1 VKGGK
6 EMLRYIIK
14 GGKKLEGEVKI
25 SGSKNASLPIL
36 AASILNTGKT
46 TLYNVPDIH
55 DTQMMFEILKN
66 LGGKVEKKNNK
77 IVIDTSKINNFEIPE
92 QLMRQMR
99 SSVILAG
106 SLLGKYKKAI
116 FSYPGGCDIGSR
128 PIDLHLKG
136 FEKLGINITKN
147 YGNISCICD
156 KIIGE
161 KIDLDFPSVGAT
173 ENIMLASCLGE
184 GTTLI
189 TNAAMEPEIIDLQ
202 NFLNKMGAKINGA
215 GSSQIQIEGVKKL
228 RDVSY
233 NVMPDRIEAGT
244 FLCATVATEGNVK
257 LKNLNPEHI
266 TPIINKLEEIGC
278 KIKVGKTAI
287 ELLAPKRIKATDIK
301 TMPYPGF
308 PTDMQSIFASMLTT
322 AKGTSIVIEN
332 IFENRYKYIQEL
344 NRMGAKISIEGK
356 TAIIKG
362 VRKLYGTTVNATD
375 LRGGAAMV
383 IAGLM
388 AKGTT
393 NIENIGYILR
403 GYEKLENK
411 LTSLNAD
418 IKIEKI

>member
-1 VKGGK
+1 
-6 EMLRYIIK
+6 MLGYIIK

-278 KIKVGKTAI
+278 KIKVEKTAI